1 MKQCKKECEYVMQK
15 LARIANIV
23 INVGESCEEYGLN
36 ESDLP
41 AGIRTI
47 LGSLNRFV
55 HYTAV
60 FSSDYHGL
68 MMD

>member
-15 LARIANIV
+15 LTRLANIV

-41 AGIRTI
+41 AGIQTI
-47 LGSLNRFV
+47 LVSLKRFV
-55 HYTAV
+55 HSTAV
-60 FSSDYHGL
+60 FPSECCSLTGD
-68 MMD
+68 

>member
-47 LGSLNRFV
+47 LGSLNRSV

-60 FSSDYHGL
+60 FFL
-68 MMD
+68 